1 MFNFRGAPGHL
12 RVQRILSK
20 LSSAGLKAPANF
32 IERFVQAES
41 IFFHH
46 IIFNPSTQRC
56 EFLLDDSHSSCHP
69 DIFKR
74 VLDSLGIAN
83 GGAGREI
90 DVDSGVV
97 SLHTAATLKS
107 SFLGVVLAP
116 EIVKGIYE
124 GSVCPRT
131 LRSLTEAHNDND
143 GFRPNSTP
151 LTAYHASDKT
161 ERERTES
168 FDWDAPVDVFNS
180 DDETSSASTG
190 RPTTSRARQEAKKPS
205 PETLE
210 RKRNG
215 QAKQRSSTFK
225 SLLSVYAKAD
235 GEQLSNTPSKSVA
248 IGGSSQITPSL
259 ALTVAVASTSST
271 SSSSWLLERVSAAP
285 SKMNAPSKRPLAG
298 DDSGASQQPNTRSRP
313 TTTSFQALV
322 ENNRV
327 STENAFVTSTPVR
340 AKPPSSSSATM
351 SDPPP
356 AKKLC
361 TPAASSVAKKSA
373 TSKSS
378 SASKAKPKS
387 NGTLFQFFSKQ

>member
-1 MFNFRGAPGHL
+1 M
-12 RVQRILSK
+12 
-20 LSSAGLKAPANF
+20 
-32 IERFVQAES
+32 
-41 IFFHH
+41 
-46 IIFNPSTQRC
+46 
-56 EFLLDDSHSSCHP
+56 
-69 DIFKR
+69 
-74 VLDSLGIAN
+74 
-83 GGAGREI
+83 
-90 DVDSGVV
+90 

-107 SFLGVVLAP
+107 SFLGAVLAP
-116 EIVKGIYE
+116 GIVKGIYE

-143 GFRPNSTP
+143 DFRSNSPP

-161 ERERTES
+161 VRERTES

-180 DDETSSASTG
+180 DDETSSALIG

-210 RKRNG
+210 RRRNN
-215 QAKQRSSTFK
+215 QAKQRNSTFK

-235 GEQLSNTPSKSVA
+235 GVQLSSTPSKSVA
-248 IGGSSQITPSL
+248 IGGSSQI
-259 ALTVAVASTSST
+259 TVAVASTSST

-285 SKMNAPSKRPLAG
+285 SKMNAPSKRPLAD
-298 DDSGASQQPNTRSRP
+298 DDSGASQHPNTRSRP

-322 ENNRV
+322 EKNCV
-327 STENAFVTSTPVR
+327 STESTFVTSTPVR

-361 TPAASSVAKKSA
+361 TPAASSVVKKPA

-387 NGTLFQFFSKQ
+387 NGTLFQFFPKQ